1 MQGVNTSTAGPV
13 YMRPQ
18 FGHTVSA
25 DGLAPDGAR
34 PSADTAQTGKS
45 DIYFI
50 TNLLSYPWFSSTFVD
65 QIM

>member
-25 DGLAPDGAR
+25 EGLAPS
-34 PSADTAQTGKS
+34 SADTAQTGKS

-50 TNLLSYPWFSSTFVD
+50 KNFLSYPWFSSTFVD